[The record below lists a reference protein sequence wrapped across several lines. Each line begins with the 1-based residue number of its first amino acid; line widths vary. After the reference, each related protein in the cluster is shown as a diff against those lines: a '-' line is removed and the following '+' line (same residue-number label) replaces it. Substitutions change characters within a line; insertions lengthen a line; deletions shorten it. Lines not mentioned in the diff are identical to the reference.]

1 MGTMK
6 QAVSRTAMVV
16 ALWRA
21 RESQRSASSR
31 LFEDDLAQG
40 FLDRRFRV
48 ALRVSRVPLVGSLVP
63 WSLIDGHWIGSRG
76 TVAVRTRY
84 IDDALTSAL
93 PSGVEQVVIL
103 GAGFDSRAYR
113 IPGIGRIR
121 VFEVD
126 HPMTQAEKKRA
137 VARRLGALPP
147 HVEFV
152 PIDFSTQTLDGAMP
166 AGFRTTARTF
176 FICEG
181 VTHYL
186 SDPDVDT
193 LFRYVARSAAAGS
206 EMVFTYIHRT
216 ILDGS
221 ATFDGADKTL
231 TTVRRSGE
239 PYTFGFDPA
248 RLPEYLAAR
257 DLALIEDV
265 GADEY
270 RARFLAPL
278 GRGQEPLSEF
288 QRAALV
294 RVASRPLFAKQIRG
308 APRLCR
314 GVSERRGSKGALRGP
329 LF

>member
-1 MGTMK
+1 MK

-21 RESQRSASSR
+21 RESQRSVASR

-40 FLDRRFRV
+40 FLDRRLRV

-63 WSLIDGHWIGSRG
+63 WSLLDGHWIGSRG

-93 PSGVEQVVIL
+93 RSGVEQVVIL
-103 GAGFDSRAYR
+103 GARFDSRAYR
-113 IPGIGRIR
+113 IPGISRIR

-126 HPMTQAEKKRA
+126 HPLTQAEKQRA
-137 VARRLGALPP
+137 VARRLGALPS

-166 AGFRTTARTF
+166 AAGFRTTARTF

-193 LFRYVARSAAAGS
+193 LFRYVARSAAGGS

-248 RLPEYLAAR
+248 GLAEYLAAR

-270 RARFLAPL
+270 RARYLAPL

-294 RVASRPLFAKQIRG
+294 RVGGIKRSASASG
-308 APRLCR
+308 
-314 GVSERRGSKGALRGP
+314 GT
-329 LF
+329 

>member
-1 MGTMK
+1 VMK

-21 RESQRSASSR
+21 RESQRSAASR
-31 LFEDDLAQG
+31 LFEDDMAQG
-40 FLDRRFRV
+40 FLDRRLRV

-63 WSLIDGHWIGSRG
+63 WSLLDGHWIGSRG
-76 TVAVRTRY
+76 TVVVRTRY

-93 PSGVEQVVIL
+93 RSGVEQVVIL

-113 IPGIGRIR
+113 IPGISRIR

-126 HPMTQAEKKRA
+126 HPMTQAEKQRA
-137 VARRLGALPP
+137 VAQRLGALPP

-152 PIDFSTQTLDGAMP
+152 PIDFSTQNLDGAMP
-166 AGFRTTARTF
+166 AAGFRATARTF

-206 EMVFTYIHRT
+206 QMVFTYIHRT

-221 ATFDGADKTL
+221 ATFDGAGKTL

-248 RLPEYLAAR
+248 ELPEYLVAR
-257 DLALIEDV
+257 GLELIEDV
-265 GADEY
+265 GAGAY
-270 RARFLAPL
+270 RERYLDPL
-278 GRGQEPLSEF
+278 GRGHEPLSEF
-288 QRAALV
+288 QRAA
-294 RVASRPLFAKQIRG
+294 RAKIAG
-308 APRLCR
+308 A
-314 GVSERRGSKGALRGP
+314 AADM
-329 LF
+329 